1 MELLDN
7 EELIKGPRSIFFFF
21 MITVSIWALHSVLA
35 ELMKVREVTAKRERR
50 DILSSRCCGSA
61 KQQPA
66 FLPGL

>member
-1 MELLDN
+1 
-7 EELIKGPRSIFFFF
+7 

-50 DILSSRCCGSA
+50 DILSSRCCGNA